1 MKPKSAIT
9 LVALAIA
16 TDAAGGYWLGSR
28 NAPTLSADGAQTE
41 TGRKV
46 LYWYDP
52 MAPAPASINRESHR
66 LWIWIWCRATPTKG
80 AGEGGR
86 ERAD

>member
-16 TDAAGGYWLGSR
+16 LAAASGYWLGSR
-28 NAPTLSADGAQTE
+28 NAPTSSANGAQTE

-52 MAPAPASINRESHR
+52 MAPVPASINRENHR
-66 LWIWIWCRATPTKG
+66 LWIWIWCRVTPMK
-80 AGEGGR
+80 GR
-86 ERAD
+86 ERRPGGAD